1 MKGLNHANSTL
12 EEERLQKDMLQNMSK
27 IVGSVNSSTKKK
39 GILTYQPKTADMV
52 KLHSPRNKTKL
63 L

>member
-39 GILTYQPKTADMV
+39 KEF
-52 KLHSPRNKTKL
+52 
-63 L
+63 